1 MTKRQWSERV
11 LIAVKSSRIKNV
23 SLYAHAAIL
32 PHVRTI
38 TEVVMN
44 RVRITGGD
52 LQRLLARDYPQYRS
66 ITDAC
71 KFAASEYGLTPE
83 TMRCYAASGVPM
95 RSRAYNKIRSRLMA
109 LDQEEAEAMVSVT
122 VATKKLSESI
132 DLQIRAFETAVA
144 SLKKLRID
152 LNG

>member
-1 MTKRQWSERV
+1 MDY
-11 LIAVKSSRIKNV
+11 
-23 SLYAHAAIL
+23 SLTA
-32 PHVRTI
+32 
-38 TEVVMN
+38 
-44 RVRITGGD
+44 
-52 LQRLLARDYPQYRS
+52 
-66 ITDAC
+66 
-71 KFAASEYGLTPE
+71 E

-109 LDQEEAEAMVSVT
+109 IDQEEAEAMVTVT